1 MVISWWYP
9 HRVEGLLLAEVL
21 LVVEHVGSR
30 RSGRRTRLGVDDGST
45 VPAIWSDASLQS
57 NTPHCRR
64 GPRKPTLCNVLE
76 ARKRRRAHNLLG
88 DESLQ
93 V

>member
-1 MVISWWYP
+1 M
-9 HRVEGLLLAEVL
+9 
-21 LVVEHVGSR
+21 
-30 RSGRRTRLGVDDGST
+30 

-88 DESLQ
+88 DESLLGI
-93 V
+93 VDYLRAGTNKLASPNHVIRRECLPS